1 MIEAVGF
8 RVFSRTHTWR
18 CRMKTIQILVLIIIA
33 GLILLIRECG
43 SIPSKEEVP
52 VEFQEYVEKDGNE
65 VNVRY
70 SVPREAWP
78 VFEKVSV
85 KDVRATPNTG
95 FTDAHVKTFRDSMA
109 KGFAQ
114 KGPFNVERGSKS
126 GQKPSVLLLTFTLFY
141 YKEGATV
148 AGFNIISQLRVEI
161 IGELPDGT
169 RLFRTP
175 YKLVAVGNRGLTYI
189 LKMPGEEFH
198 SSLPLYLGIL

>member
-1 MIEAVGF
+1 
-8 RVFSRTHTWR
+8 
-18 CRMKTIQILVLIIIA
+18 MKTIRTQALIIA
-33 GLILLIRECG
+33 GLFLFSGCV

-95 FTDAHVKTFRDSMA
+95 LTDVHVKTFRDSMA

-148 AGFNIISQLRVEI
+148 AGFNLSQLRVEI

-175 YKLVAVGNRGLTYI
+175 HGIFAGGRRGLTY
-189 LKMPGEEFH
+189 LLEGMGEYFPPN
-198 SSLPLYLGIL
+198 LDKDKIMK

>member
-1 MIEAVGF
+1 
-8 RVFSRTHTWR
+8 
-18 CRMKTIQILVLIIIA
+18 MKTIQILVLIIIA

-52 VEFQEYVEKDGNE
+52 VEFQKYVERDGND
-65 VNVRY
+65 VNVKY
-70 SVPREAWP
+70 FVPKEAWP
-78 VFEKVSV
+78 VFERVSV

-95 FTDAHVKTFRDSMA
+95 LTDVHVKTFRDSMA

-141 YKEGATV
+141 YKEGAKYLEGV
-148 AGFNIISQLRVEI
+148 EQSQLRVEI

-169 RLFRTP
+169 RLFGTP
-175 YKLVAVGNRGLTYI
+175 YWFSAGGRRGLTYI
-189 LKMPGEEFH
+189 LEAPGEYFPPHLENDK
-198 SSLPLYLGIL
+198 IMK